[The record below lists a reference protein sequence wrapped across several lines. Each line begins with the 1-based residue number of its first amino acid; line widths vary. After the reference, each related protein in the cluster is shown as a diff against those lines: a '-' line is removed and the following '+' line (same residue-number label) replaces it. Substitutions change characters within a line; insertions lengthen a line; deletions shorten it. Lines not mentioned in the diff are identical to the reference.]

1 MPTACL
7 RKDPNDYRLLK
18 PDLFRQLIHITAASD
33 LTKPTEREQA
43 EELVQLLAKAEPEI
57 NSHISASVPKK
68 CFCSC
73 PEIEDAKWNL
83 QNHNKWPG
91 AAIRWFDG
99 WKSFLED
106 ICH

>member
-1 MPTACL
+1 L
-7 RKDPNDYRLLK
+7 
-18 PDLFRQLIHITAASD
+18 
-33 LTKPTEREQA
+33 
-43 EELVQLLAKAEPEI
+43 
-57 NSHISASVPKK
+57 
-68 CFCSC
+68 C